1 MASSPHRGT
10 TMPFSALPIPDLL
23 AEASPTPDELLD
35 SDVETVLDLDLSVDA
50 VQATAAAPVLP
61 EESSSLPPPSA
72 PPTLCLVNPSI
83 VLLDPHLL
91 RFSADYNRDEA
102 SFDTPD
108 FKELCRSVAAHGGNL
123 QPICVVERVD
133 EQGQTYNEVVFGEL
147 RVRACRQAEVKV
159 KAMVMQSR
167 SDLDNAVLRLGENR
181 GRKDLAP
188 LEFGRQVKRVLDDP
202 SSGLNRTQL
211 AKILGCHPGH
221 VGRGYEL
228 ASLPVG
234 ILEAFDAPLELQ
246 FAHMLPLKQG
256 YAAQPTA
263 MLQEAERIREELEPL
278 STKGVIE
285 RFLQAVQA
293 AEAKAKEDNSPTA
306 VEVGAESGLAS
317 SNPTQPPQP
326 PRPIQTQ
333 GREIGR
339 WDVLPSGAITL
350 VIEAPMSDH
359 QRHEL
364 VDALVRQLEHKVFK
378 TATSKKAAGKAKAA
392 EDQSGA
398 AAGEL
403 S

>member
-23 AEASPTPDELLD
+23 AEASPAPDELLD

-50 VQATAAAPVLP
+50 AQATAAAPVLP
-61 EESSSLPPPSA
+61 EEPSSLPPPSA
-72 PPTLCLVNPSI
+72 PPTLCLADPSI
-83 VLLDPHLL
+83 VFLDPHLL

-133 EQGQTYNEVVFGEL
+133 EQGQTYHEVVFGEL
-147 RVRACRQAEVKV
+147 RVRACRQVEVKV
-159 KAMVMQSR
+159 RAMVMQSR
-167 SDLDNAVLRLGENR
+167 SCLDNALLRLGENR

-228 ASLPVG
+228 ASLPAG
-234 ILEAFDAPLELQ
+234 ILDAFDAPLELQ

-256 YAAQPTA
+256 YAAQPTV

-285 RFLQAVQA
+285 RLLKAVQA
-293 AEAKAKEDNSPTA
+293 AEAKVKEGA
-306 VEVGAESGLAS
+306 AGEVGVESGLAS
-317 SNPTQPPQP
+317 SKPIEALQP

-364 VDALVRQLEHKVFK
+364 VEALVRQLEHKVFK
-378 TATSKKAAGKAKAA
+378 TTTSKKPVGKAKAA

-398 AAGEL
+398 AVGER

>member
-23 AEASPTPDELLD
+23 AEASPAPDELLAP
-35 SDVETVLDLDLSVDA
+35 DVETALDLDLSVDTA
-50 VQATAAAPVLP
+50 HATAAVPVLP
-61 EESSSLPPPSA
+61 EEPSPLPPPSA

-102 SFDTPD
+102 SFDTSD

-133 EQGQTYNEVVFGEL
+133 EQGQTYHEVVFGEL

-159 KAMVMQSR
+159 QAMVMQSR

-228 ASLPVG
+228 ASLPAG
-234 ILEAFDAPLELQ
+234 ILDAFDAPLELQ

-285 RFLQAVQA
+285 RLLQAVQA
-293 AEAKAKEDNSPTA
+293 AEAKVKDGTA
-306 VEVGAESGLAS
+306 GEVGAESGLAS
-317 SNPTQPPQP
+317 SKPIEAPQP

-364 VDALVRQLEHKVFK
+364 VEALVRQLEHKVFK
-378 TATSKKAAGKAKAA
+378 TPTSKKAVGKAKAA

-398 AAGEL
+398 AVGEQ

>member
-23 AEASPTPDELLD
+23 AEASSTPDELLAP
-35 SDVETVLDLDLSVDA
+35 DVETVLDLDLSVDTA
-50 VQATAAAPVLP
+50 HATAAAPVLP
-61 EESSSLPPPSA
+61 EEPSPLPPPSA

-123 QPICVVERVD
+123 QPICVVELVD
-133 EQGQTYNEVVFGEL
+133 EQGQTYHEVVFGEL

-159 KAMVMQSR
+159 RAMVMQSR
-167 SDLDNAVLRLGENR
+167 SGLDNALLRLGENR

-202 SSGLNRTQL
+202 SSGLNRAQL
-211 AKILGCHPGH
+211 AKILGCHPSH

-228 ASLPVG
+228 ASLP
-234 ILEAFDAPLELQ
+234 LSMLDAFDAPLELQ

-278 STKGVIE
+278 STKSVIE
-285 RFLQAVQA
+285 RLLQAVQA
-293 AEAKAKEDNSPTA
+293 AEAQAKEGA
-306 VEVGAESGLAS
+306 AGELGAESGLAS
-317 SNPTQPPQP
+317 SKPIEPPP
-326 PRPIQTQ
+326 PLRLIQTQ

-350 VIEAPMSDH
+350 VIETPMSDH

-378 TATSKKAAGKAKAA
+378 TATSKKTAGKAKVA
-392 EDQSGA
+392 EVQSGA

>member
-10 TMPFSALPIPDLL
+10 TVPFSALPIPDLL

-35 SDVETVLDLDLSVDA
+35 SDAETVLDLDLSVDA
-50 VQATAAAPVLP
+50 AQATAAAPVLP
-61 EESSSLPPPSA
+61 EEPSSLRPPSA
-72 PPTLCLVNPSI
+72 PPTLCLVNSSI
-83 VLLDPHLL
+83 FLLDPHRL

-133 EQGQTYNEVVFGEL
+133 EQGKTYHEVVFGEL

-159 KAMVMQSR
+159 QAMIMQCR

-228 ASLPVG
+228 ASLPAG
-234 ILEAFDAPLELQ
+234 ILDAFDAPLELQ

-256 YAAQPTA
+256 YTAQPTA
-263 MLQEAERIREELEPL
+263 MLQEAGRIREELEPL
-278 STKGVIE
+278 STKDVIE
-285 RFLQAVQA
+285 RLLQAVQA
-293 AEAKAKEDNSPTA
+293 AEAKAKKRATG
-306 VEVGAESGLAS
+306 EVGAESGLAS
-317 SNPTQPPQP
+317 SKPIEPPQP

-378 TATSKKAAGKAKAA
+378 TATSKNTAGKAKIA
-392 EDQSGA
+392 EVQSGA

>member
-10 TMPFSALPIPDLL
+10 TMPFSTLPVPDLL

-50 VQATAAAPVLP
+50 AQATAAAPVLP
-61 EESSSLPPPSA
+61 EEPSSLPPPSV
-72 PPTLCLVNPSI
+72 PPTLCLVDPSI

-108 FKELCRSVAAHGGNL
+108 FKELCRSVAAHDGNL

-133 EQGQTYNEVVFGEL
+133 EQGQTYHEVVFGEL
-147 RVRACRQAEVKV
+147 RVRACRQVEVKV

-221 VGRGYEL
+221 VGRAYEL
-228 ASLPVG
+228 ASLPAG
-234 ILEAFDAPLELQ
+234 ILDAFDAPLELQ

-278 STKGVIE
+278 STKDVIE

-293 AEAKAKEDNSPTA
+293 AEAKVKDGAEGA
-306 VEVGAESGLAS
+306 VGAESGLAS
-317 SNPTQPPQP
+317 SKPIEPPQP
-326 PRPIQTQ
+326 SRPIQTQ

-378 TATSKKAAGKAKAA
+378 TATLKKAVGKAKAA
-392 EDQSGA
+392 EGQSGA